1 MWTYYGIIKP
11 GEILVAT
18 VNGFG
23 VVVEAAYVTLF
34 LIYAPAKMRVTSSEF
49 SPSHFVAYRLLPW
62 LICYELQAK
71 TVALVSLLDVGFLAA
86 AILVTRLAL
95 QGDTRIDALGFICS
109 GLNIVMYGSPLAA
122 MVRIT
127 ACSSSIFAVTEIFL
141 W

>member
-1 MWTYYGIIKP
+1 M
-11 GEILVAT
+11 AD
-18 VNGFG
+18 
-23 VVVEAAYVTLF
+23 
-34 LIYAPAKMRVTSSEF
+34 
-49 SPSHFVAYRLLPW
+49 LLRITGQNRRSGQP
-62 LICYELQAK
+62 
-71 TVALVSLLDVGFLAA
+71 LDVGFLAA